1 MGAVRPQ
8 TPHRSPRQAFGGN
21 LNQACLRQAE
31 QKNQKNVKK
40 KLECLHARH
49 SRAKSGAELK
59 KEGRWCH
66 GRGIHHRFFLPPNE
80 ILVLLMLA
88 NYEDIL

>member
-31 QKNQKNVKK
+31 QKKNVKK
-40 KLECLHARH
+40 KLECLHARD
-49 SRAKSGAELK
+49 SRAASAVF
-59 KEGRWCH
+59 
-66 GRGIHHRFFLPPNE
+66 GI
-80 ILVLLMLA
+80 IMLLTSINDAL
-88 NYEDIL
+88 NINS